1 MYCILEGQKHTGAY
15 EEINMPYVRLVEF
28 QKRHRDP
35 CKARPDDF
43 FVYFELITIDIYS
56 QCLQI
61 QIPYP
66 AEH

>member
-1 MYCILEGQKHTGAY
+1 MQSG
-15 EEINMPYVRLVEF
+15 
-28 QKRHRDP
+28 
-35 CKARPDDF
+35 PDDF

-66 AEH
+66 AEHWQYVNLPTWESFEPLEYCT